1 MEKSA
6 TEGDSPVGANLGM
19 ASSRVRLEKPGLNMG
34 GPPSKPEYSSMTDS
48 EPVRRLNGEK
58 HPDKGREIAPEIMC
72 LHSGHGPQGLWRAFC
87 IMIWRVTLYGKAKPN
102 PGAVEGKPSLKRAC
116 SRRG

>member
-1 MEKSA
+1 
-6 TEGDSPVGANLGM
+6 M

-34 GPPSKPEYSSMTDS
+34 GPPSKPEYYSMTDS

-58 HPDKGREIAPEIMC
+58 HPDKGSEIAPEIMC

-87 IMIWRVTLYGKAKPN
+87 IMSWRVTLYGKAKRYHRE
-102 PGAVEGKPSLKRAC
+102 AEGKPSLTRAS
-116 SRRG
+116 SRMG

>member
-1 MEKSA
+1 
-6 TEGDSPVGANLGM
+6 M

-34 GPPSKPEYSSMTDS
+34 GPPSKPEYYSMTDS

-58 HPDKGREIAPEIMC
+58 HPDKGSEIAPEIMC

-87 IMIWRVTLYGKAKPN
+87 IMIWRVIFYGKAKLLRS
-102 PGAVEGKPSLKRAC
+102 GAEGKPSLTRAI
-116 SRRG
+116 SRRR